1 MTQITASM
9 PCDQAL
15 SAWLEQHLS
24 YIRGATPRIYRQYIK
39 VLAEFFKQKPVGE
52 IRLADVR
59 AFQEWRKQRCGAS
72 RVTPPVWTMICGL
85 ANALMEKRTL
95 SGHEAIHA
103 MKASIAA
110 AIQASGPVPVRIVAG
125 LDPAG
130 SH

>member
-15 SAWLEQHLS
+15 SAWLEQHLP

-72 RVTPPVWTMICGL
+72 RVNAELCALKMTMQ
-85 ANALMEKRTL
+85 
-95 SGHEAIHA
+95 EADLWEP
-103 MKASIAA
+103 IAKLYRPL
-110 AIQASGPVPVRIVAG
+110 PVPKKKVRQNMSEEEEHRLLKIA
-125 LDPAG
+125 L
-130 SH
+130 